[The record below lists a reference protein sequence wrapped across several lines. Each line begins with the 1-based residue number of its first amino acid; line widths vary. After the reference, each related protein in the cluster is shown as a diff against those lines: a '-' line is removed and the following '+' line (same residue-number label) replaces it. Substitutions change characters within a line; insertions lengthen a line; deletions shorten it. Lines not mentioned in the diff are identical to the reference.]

1 MILER
6 TAKVINSGIA
16 AMKRGIKM
24 KPTFL
29 NYDKPLLTAMIQCLP
44 KRKP

>member
-29 NYDKPLLTAMIQCLP
+29 NYDETVADRNDSVP
-44 KRKP
+44 